1 MSMGFKAD
9 LGFWGLKFD
18 GVWVAPWSKAYVQE
32 LARAQR
38 SQAQRS
44 QHGFGFRVQG
54 LGCSKLKP
62 LTKDAI

>member
-1 MSMGFKAD
+1 M
-9 LGFWGLKFD
+9 
-18 GVWVAPWSKAYVQE
+18 APWSKAYVQE

-38 SQAQRS
+38 SQAQGS